1 MAFKKYSKL
10 LFSSTAMGV
19 RIPPRV
25 HPVSHPGPKWS
36 TAFSSTAMGVRIPP
50 RSPWTKM
57 EHRNLWR
64 NSSWL
69 IHWLLSRD
77 SNAVA
82 FGPSTF
88 SQHHLGPLPE
98 LLGFEKWSKQR
109 CTETKVRRISPVHHV
124 SFSGLWYFPNVGRLR
139 LPTLLLCFMTSRPS

>member
-19 RIPPRV
+19 RIPPCV

-77 SNAVA
+77 SHAVA

-109 CTETKVRRISPVHHV
+109 CVKTCAISRLKCEKE
-124 SFSGLWYFPNVGRLR
+124 SQSGRHKKRGSSSGTDLH
-139 LPTLLLCFMTSRPS
+139 LLYPEIQML